1 MIVAL
6 LVRRTVVLVVLRVI
20 LVIVLIVVLVVLVV
34 LRVILVIA
42 LIVVLVVLVAL
53 LAIFVLHG
61 ISSFFVIWGYKKS
74 MRRFSRVYTLRLIDN
89 GIGSAR

>member
-6 LVRRTVVLVVLRVI
+6 LVRRT
-20 LVIVLIVVLVVLVV
+20 VVLVV